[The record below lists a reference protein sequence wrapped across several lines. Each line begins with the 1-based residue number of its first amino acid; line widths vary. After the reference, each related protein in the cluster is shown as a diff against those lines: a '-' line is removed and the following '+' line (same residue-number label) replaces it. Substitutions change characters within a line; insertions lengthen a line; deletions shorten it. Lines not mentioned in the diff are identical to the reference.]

1 MEKMQSLKIR
11 TNHKTAN
18 LRRTTKRRSIAK
30 IETEAEL
37 VIKREVDQI
46 EKRNQKGSQRN
57 GERNLRI
64 DQREIRTKAVVT
76 NREIKTKEIDQKIT
90 ERRRKTGTKVGQE
103 NEIVVEKKKA
113 GIKTNLKRGKKTKGG
128 MRGKKIGT
136 SLKTKREV
144 RSRWI
149 ARSRKKS
156 KERRK

>member
-57 GERNLRI
+57 GERNL
-64 DQREIRTKAVVT
+64 
-76 NREIKTKEIDQKIT
+76 REIKTKEIDQKIT